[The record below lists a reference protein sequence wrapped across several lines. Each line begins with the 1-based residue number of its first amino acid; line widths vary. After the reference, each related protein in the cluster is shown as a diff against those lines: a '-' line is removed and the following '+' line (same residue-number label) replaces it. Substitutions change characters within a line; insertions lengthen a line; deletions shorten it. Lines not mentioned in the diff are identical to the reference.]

1 MFKLNPEGDYDD
13 VYENILE
20 FNKKYLDDKTLMTN
34 NYLNSFVKL
43 EKIYKALVGEEII
56 TYAEDL
62 SEFSKS
68 SKS

>member
-43 EKIYKALVGEEII
+43 EKIYKALVGGRNN
-56 TYAEDL
+56 YL
-62 SEFSKS
+62 RRRSERIFKIV
-68 SKS
+68 